1 MDALFLLGLEQ
12 VALDELVVGG
22 RFYGRANYALPVLV
36 PPQLL
41 FYLHLDLLEDL
52 QLAIMRWGL
61 RPFLCPS
68 EEVGGGLV
76 GDGAGVAD
84 EDSAVGQQDGLIGH
98 HIC

>member
-1 MDALFLLGLEQ
+1 M
-12 VALDELVVGG
+12 
-22 RFYGRANYALPVLV
+22 

-52 QLAIMRWGL
+52 ELAIMRWGL
-61 RPFLCPS
+61 RPFLRPS

-84 EDSAVGQQDGLIGH
+84 EDSTVGQ
-98 HIC
+98 